1 MGLPPW
7 SFKPDSLLQHQDFT
21 GHIED
26 KTPRQLVKATLTNQ
40 EHPKKL
46 TDLRR
51 EKIEKKE
58 QKQESKTKRTVKPI
72 EKSINENE
80 Y

>member
-1 MGLPPW
+1 
-7 SFKPDSLLQHQDFT
+7 
-21 GHIED
+21 
-26 KTPRQLVKATLTNQ
+26 LVKATLTNQ